1 MSKKEYIV
9 VEKQNIQ
16 NHYDEIKKR
25 LKEGFWAEDEK
36 SYYKGQLDI
45 LDSILRNLY

>member
-1 MSKKEYIV
+1 MDDKYIV

-16 NHYDEIKKR
+16 NDYNEIKKR
-25 LKEGFWAEDEK
+25 LEEGFWTEAER
-36 SYYKGQLDI
+36 SYYRGQLDI